1 MNKGFTLVEVFAVVI
16 ILGII
21 AVVSVPSISH
31 SLNSSKENL
40 YKEQVKRIEDTA
52 KKYALEN
59 TTILPED
66 DNKTVISLDILV
78 DSGYLENKDI
88 INPKNKAKME
98 GCVIVE
104 YSLEK
109 NKYVYNYSEELCE

>member
-40 YKEQVKRIEDTA
+40 YKEQGSRNCIAISWMYKMQ
-52 KKYALEN
+52 
-59 TTILPED
+59 
-66 DNKTVISLDILV
+66 KT
-78 DSGYLENKDI
+78 
-88 INPKNKAKME
+88 
-98 GCVIVE
+98 GCLCRK
-104 YSLEK
+104 LEK
-109 NKYVYNYSEELCE
+109 GV